1 MVTEQIFNL
10 IFGFFSS
17 IRDVL
22 ELIKLSFG
30 GVTINLWQFSL
41 AIIVFGVIMGLFINY
56 TKKEAPSDMVNSKS
70 KYDRRKR
77 KGD

>member
-10 IFGFFSS
+10 VFGCFST
-17 IRDVL
+17 IREVL
-22 ELIKLSFG
+22 ELITLNFG

-56 TKKEAPSDMVNSKS
+56 TKKESPSDMANSKV
-70 KYDRRKR
+70 KYDRKR

>member
-10 IFGFFSS
+10 VFGWFLT
-17 IRDVL
+17 IREVL
-22 ELIKLSFG
+22 ELITLNFG

-56 TKKEAPSDMVNSKS
+56 TKKEAPSDMANSKA
-70 KYDRRKR
+70 KYDRKR